1 MNISESILSFIQQKD
16 ISHVKLQGNYEGKVL
31 QSKKSVHRSSV
42 SFKTIT
48 DVIFKHFDK
57 NIEEAKTLM
66 DKINSNKQE
75 RTVTKL
81 RLGVNKEDRKSNSR
95 NLNKIIN
102 ETPETDQNAEV
113 PEHMRYLYTNIEN

>member
-1 MNISESILSFIQQKD
+1 MKVFYRLFNKKTFHTLNYKVIMKVRCCK
-16 ISHVKLQGNYEGKVL
+16 VKNQCIALNG
-31 QSKKSVHRSSV
+31 V

-102 ETPETDQNAEV
+102 ETPESDQNFGFV
-113 PEHMRYLYTNIEN
+113 GQ